1 MTRRAIRRPLSLFT
15 VIIFLMSSLVLT
27 TPDVGASTDHA
38 RVHMPNVVGLTRA
51 QVYAAMKRT
60 QLFFRT
66 EGPGSSN
73 ARWVSVVRE
82 SPAAGALVPWR
93 STVTLITSLADSHEP
108 RRMPRL
114 VGLTKDRVYAAK
126 KRAQLYFR
134 TRGPGSAD
142 GRWTAVTR
150 QSPAPGTL
158 VAWHDT
164 VTVSTSQSVA
174 HARRRVPR
182 LIGLSR
188 ARAGTIVQSSQL
200 RLRTQGLGATNNTW
214 TRVVRQS
221 PAPGTLV
228 AWHSIVVVSV
238 TKPVSRLVSS
248 TPTPTPTSTS
258 SSTTSSTTTTTYPG
272 ETTTSTSS
280 TTTTTAPVTTTTRKP
295 STTDDYR
302 IGDATWYVYTP
313 GRCATWYLP
322 YGTRVTVRDL
332 ATGRAIVCVVTD
344 KEAAHGDRVVDL
356 NQSQFAQLAPLATG
370 VIRVKVSW

>member
-27 TPDVGASTDHA
+27 TPDAGASTNHA
-38 RVHMPNVVGLTRA
+38 RVHMPNVVGLTRV
-51 QVYAAMKRT
+51 QVYAAMKRA

-66 EGPGSSN
+66 DGPGSSN
-73 ARWVSVVRE
+73 AKWVSVVRE

-93 STVTLITSLADSHEP
+93 STVTLTTSLADIHEP
-108 RRMPRL
+108 RRVPRL
-114 VGLTKDRVYAAK
+114 VGLTKARVYAAM
-126 KRAQLYFR
+126 KRTQLYFR
-134 TRGPGSAD
+134 TRGPGGSD

-158 VAWHDT
+158 VAWHAT
-164 VTVSTSQSVA
+164 VTVSTTLTVA

-188 ARAGTIVQSSQL
+188 ARAGSIVQSSQL
-200 RLRTQGLGATNNTW
+200 RLRTQGPGATNNTW
-214 TRVVRQS
+214 IKVVRQS

-228 AWHSIVVVSV
+228 AWHSIVVVGV
-238 TKPVSRLVSS
+238 TKPISRLVSS
-248 TPTPTPTSTS
+248 TPTSTSTS

-313 GRCATWYLP
+313 GRCATSYLP

-356 NQSQFAQLAPLATG
+356 NQSQFAQLAPLTKG

>member
-114 VGLTKDRVYAAK
+114 VGLTKDRVYAAM

-142 GRWTAVTR
+142 GRWTAVT
-150 QSPAPGTL
+150 
-158 VAWHDT
+158 
-164 VTVSTSQSVA
+164 
-174 HARRRVPR
+174 
-182 LIGLSR
+182 
-188 ARAGTIVQSSQL
+188 
-200 RLRTQGLGATNNTW
+200 
-214 TRVVRQS
+214 RQS